1 METLPFFQFSQYRDE
16 QTWIFP
22 KVFMAIFIHSTSENP
37 FPNNIYWTPILCWIL
52 SQNNTSA
59 HKCVGPSSKH
69 LTYVILNLLTVINTT
84 NPQNKCRWHYPYFR
98 DKDTPVQQSLVTCQK
113 SHSTS
118 LWTYVLTPGPVLF
131 PPYYSAFLKYT
142 VFAVSVNYVD
152 RTEFYLLKI
161 K

>member
-1 METLPFFQFSQYRDE
+1 METLPFVQFSQYRDE

-22 KVFMAIFIHSTSENP
+22 EVFMAIFIHSTSENP
-37 FPNNIYWTPILCWIL
+37 FPNNIYRTPILCWIL

-69 LTYVILNLLTVINTT
+69 LTYVILNLLTVITQLILKT
-84 NPQNKCRWHYPYFR
+84 NVGGIIPISEIKTLQSS
-98 DKDTPVQQSLVTCQK
+98 SLVTCQK

-118 LWTYVLTPGPVLF
+118 LWKYVLTPGPVLF

-142 VFAVSVNYVD
+142 VFAVSVNCVD